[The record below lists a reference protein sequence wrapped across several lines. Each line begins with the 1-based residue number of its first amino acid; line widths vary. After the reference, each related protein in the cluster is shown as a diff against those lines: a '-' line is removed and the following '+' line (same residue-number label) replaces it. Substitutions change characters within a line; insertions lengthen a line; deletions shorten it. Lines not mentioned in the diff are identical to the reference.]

1 MVLGGCATGAP
12 SSAQER
18 FESVAITWIFTI
30 QIVNLIRRIIM
41 FGYTIVNR
49 RFSDAIEFAAVN
61 VVKGTCIVRFKESG
75 AEYLYKN
82 VSRRRL
88 LSLLLDNNKSLGFW
102 IQYPAKNAIQEN
114 RFRPATGAM
123 TYNRI
128 GYSYFNEIPKYLSVQ
143 NVAA

>member
-1 MVLGGCATGAP
+1 
-12 SSAQER
+12 
-18 FESVAITWIFTI
+18 
-30 QIVNLIRRIIM
+30 M

-61 VVKGTCIVRFKESG
+61 VVKGTAIIRFKESG

-102 IQYPAKNAIQEN
+102 IQFLSKNAIPEN
-114 RFRPATGAM
+114 RYRPQTGAM
-123 TYNRI
+123 TYQRI
-128 GYSYFNEIPKYLSVQ
+128 GNSYHANELPTLLATQSV
-143 NVAA
+143 A

>member
-1 MVLGGCATGAP
+1 VCGVYQQHIKNGANPLPALGYLYP
-12 SSAQER
+12 N
-18 FESVAITWIFTI
+18 FK
-30 QIVNLIRRIIM
+30 LIGVFIM

-61 VVKGTCIVRFKESG
+61 VLQGRCIIRFKKSG

-102 IQYPAKNAIQEN
+102 IQYLSNNAIIEN
-114 RFRPATGAM
+114 RYRPQTGAM
-123 TYNRI
+123 TYRQI
-128 GYSYFNEIPKYLSVQ
+128 GFSYFNEVPKYLAVQ

>member
-1 MVLGGCATGAP
+1 
-12 SSAQER
+12 
-18 FESVAITWIFTI
+18 
-30 QIVNLIRRIIM
+30 M

-61 VVKGTCIVRFKESG
+61 VLQGRCIIRFKESG

-88 LSLLLDNNKSLGFW
+88 LSLLIDNNKSLGFW
-102 IQYPAKNAIQEN
+102 IQYLSNNAIIEN
-114 RFRPATGAM
+114 RYRPQTGAM
-123 TYNRI
+123 TYQQI

-143 NVAA
+143 NVAAQS

>member
-1 MVLGGCATGAP
+1 
-12 SSAQER
+12 
-18 FESVAITWIFTI
+18 
-30 QIVNLIRRIIM
+30 M

-61 VVKGTCIVRFKESG
+61 VVKGTAIIRFKKSG

-88 LSLLLDNNKSLGFW
+88 LSLLLDNNKSFGFW
-102 IQYPAKNAIQEN
+102 IQYLAKNAIQEN
-114 RFRPATGAM
+114 RYRPATGAM

-128 GYSYFNEIPKYLSVQ
+128 GYSYFNEIPQYLSIQ
-143 NVAA
+143 NVA

>member
-1 MVLGGCATGAP
+1 
-12 SSAQER
+12 
-18 FESVAITWIFTI
+18 
-30 QIVNLIRRIIM
+30 M

-61 VVKGTCIVRFKESG
+61 VLQGRCIVRFKKSG

-102 IQYPAKNAIQEN
+102 IQHLVKKSIPEN
-114 RFRPATGAM
+114 RYRPQTGAM

-128 GYSYFNEIPKYLSVQ
+128 GYSYFNEIPQNLAVQ
-143 NVAA
+143 NVAGYS

>member
-1 MVLGGCATGAP
+1 MVWWCP
-12 SSAQER
+12 YNH
-18 FESVAITWIFTI
+18 TWTVQIRCSHLDIYI

-61 VVKGTCIVRFKESG
+61 VLQGRCIVRFKESG

-102 IQYPAKNAIQEN
+102 IQFLSKNAIQEN
-114 RFRPATGAM
+114 RYRPATGAM

-128 GYSYFNEIPKYLSVQ
+128 GYSYFNEIPQYLAVQ
-143 NVAA
+143 NVAG

>member
-1 MVLGGCATGAP
+1 
-12 SSAQER
+12 
-18 FESVAITWIFTI
+18 
-30 QIVNLIRRIIM
+30 M

-61 VVKGTCIVRFKESG
+61 VVKGTAIIRFKESG

-102 IQYPAKNAIQEN
+102 IQYLSRNAIQDN
-114 RFRPATGAM
+114 IFLPATGAM

-128 GYSYFNEIPKYLSVQ
+128 GYSYFNEIPQYLSVQ
-143 NVAA
+143 QVATGA